1 MWSKG
6 RDWLPS
12 ACTFGGLLLAF
23 AAMTLIQEGRYET
36 AVWVLF
42 VAACVDVADGALA
55 RALDATTP
63 FGRQLDSLADL
74 VAAGVAPAF
83 LVHEVYFSSWG
94 IAGVLVAGSW
104 AALVAARL
112 ARFNTT
118 TNPDRFHFV
127 GVPCPIAAT
136 LLCQYLL
143 FCRATWD
150 NNGSAWVCAGL
161 VVALGLL
168 MLSRVPY
175 WSSATM
181 LPGQFFRH
189 PFGPGAATM
198 ALLCIP
204 FPQQAI
210 FVTLVISMIGAV
222 TIYTVRQPRFTG
234 PVVAPHAS

>member
-1 MWSKG
+1 MWAKG
-6 RDWLPS
+6 RDALPNV
-12 ACTFGGLLLAF
+12 CTFGCLVLGF
-23 AAMTLIQEGRYET
+23 AAMTLTQDGRYET

-42 VAACVDVADGALA
+42 VAVCVDVADGALA
-55 RALDATTP
+55 RALHAATP
-63 FGRQLDSLADL
+63 FGHQLDSLADL

-94 IAGVLVAGSW
+94 IAGVVVAGSW

-118 TNPDRFHFV
+118 TNPDRFHFI
-127 GVPCPIAAT
+127 GVPCPIAGT

-143 FCRATWD
+143 FCRATWGHD
-150 NNGSAWVCAGL
+150 GSAWVCAGL
-161 VVALGLL
+161 IVALGVL

-175 WSSATM
+175 WTSSTM
-181 LPGQFFRH
+181 LPGQFFHH

-204 FPQQAI
+204 FPRQAI
-210 FVTLVISMIGAV
+210 FVTLVLSMVVAV
-222 TIYTVRQPRFTG
+222 TIHTLRAPRFTSSVIAHRV
-234 PVVAPHAS
+234 P